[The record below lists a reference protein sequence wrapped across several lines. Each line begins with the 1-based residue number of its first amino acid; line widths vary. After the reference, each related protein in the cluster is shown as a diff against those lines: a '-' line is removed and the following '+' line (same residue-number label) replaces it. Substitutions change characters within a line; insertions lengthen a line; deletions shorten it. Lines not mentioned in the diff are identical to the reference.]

1 MREHVKNMVNAYP
14 EGANMYNLA
23 KELFPLNRSLTGEGI
38 NKSYDI
44 INKIHEE
51 FNYLTF
57 SSGEKV
63 FDWEIPLQW
72 DVKDAFIEHESGK
85 KFCHIKE
92 NNLHLVGYSEPVDLI
107 LEKKDLISKIKQFLS
122 S

>member
-1 MREHVKNMVNAYP
+1 MRENVKNMVNAYP

-23 KELFPLNRSLTGEGI
+23 KELFPLNISLTGEGI

-92 NNLHLVGYSEPVDLI
+92 NV
-107 LEKKDLISKIKQFLS
+107 
-122 S
+122 